1 MSHSS
6 TLNLE
11 RVPPLSN
18 RRKHP
23 RRKPDQLIYVGIG
36 TDNGGFVI
44 DISEAGLSFQG
55 IMPLSG
61 GGQTVQVAFKLPGT
75 NIPIRAE
82 GQLVRPGNSEKG
94 GGLRLLN
101 LPAEAQLQLREWV
114 ERQGHAEA
122 PASVDPDALPEP
134 SEPTAGT
141 NDWISSLT
149 AKQERTSRGSF
160 ARGFRRG
167 DAVYLCFGSSSGSKQ
182 GDRIGSGEE
191 GGRWRGYF
199 EENGAG
205 RRRGEASGRE
215 AGTACGGG
223 SAD

>member
-6 TLNLE
+6 ALNLE

-36 TDNGGFVI
+36 ADNGGFVI

-94 GGLRLLN
+94 GSLRLLN
-101 LPAEAQLQLREWV
+101 LPAEAQLRLREWV
-114 ERQGHAEA
+114 EQQGPAEA
-122 PASVDPDALPEP
+122 PAEVDPDVQPGP
-134 SEPTAGT
+134 SGPTTGT
-141 NDWISSLT
+141 NDWISSLP
-149 AKQERTSRGSF
+149 AQQEKPLAIVWPAASDGASRFTSVLAQALAQSKATESALLRNGDVDSDISKM
-160 ARGFRRG
+160 APDASRR
-167 DAVYLCFGSSSGSKQ
+167 SQ
-182 GDRIGSGEE
+182 RP
-191 GGRWRGYF
+191 
-199 EENGAG
+199 
-205 RRRGEASGRE
+205 
-215 AGTACGGG
+215 
-223 SAD
+223 